1 MMQLIDLNKE
11 FSQISFVDELN
22 NVLGEEFLNLNKK
35 ELIKLFDI
43 EGRKLVIKTI
53 EGILDIC

>member
-1 MMQLIDLNKE
+1 MLEVISYSGNDLLKVSDIDNKE
-11 FSQISFVDELN
+11 HLIPI
-22 NVLGEEFLNLNKK
+22 KK

-43 EGRKLVIKTI
+43 EGRKLVMKTI